1 MARLLAKLGFHPNTI
16 TFLGLLLAV
25 GAGWLASQGAFT
37 RSGVVYLVAGA
48 MDGIDGA
55 LARAL
60 GRVSRFGAVLDSV
73 LDRYGEAALLAGL
86 AYWTAKSGRLVDLML
101 IFATVVGSLMVS
113 YVRARAEGLGLDLKI
128 GLLTRVER
136 YLLVL
141 LMLFTG
147 KLTIGLAVI
156 AALSNFTVIQRVA
169 RVYRLTRE
177 DLV

>member
-1 MARLLAKLGFHPNTI
+1 
-16 TFLGLLLAV
+16 
-25 GAGWLASQGAFT
+25 
-37 RSGVVYLVAGA
+37 
-48 MDGIDGA
+48 
-55 LARAL
+55 
-60 GRVSRFGAVLDSV
+60 
-73 LDRYGEAALLAGL
+73 
-86 AYWTAKSGRLVDLML
+86 ML